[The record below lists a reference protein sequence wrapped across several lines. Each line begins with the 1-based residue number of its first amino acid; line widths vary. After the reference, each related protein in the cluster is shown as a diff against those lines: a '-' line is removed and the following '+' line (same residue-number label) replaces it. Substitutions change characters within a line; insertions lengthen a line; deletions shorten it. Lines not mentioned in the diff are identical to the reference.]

1 MQDLVK
7 SCEGSI
13 TNLRVI
19 SDTLRSLRGLVMVNL
34 LMTFLEEPS
43 FSGISYSVFRRI
55 PPLRVLLIILW
66 FKEYPLKNHH
76 ADEQQIDSLATQ
88 STNCD
93 GLPNDLHVGE
103 MTIRDTLASSAGV
116 QGVGPR
122 YDLLVEAFRG
132 EKQANISP
140 DPDIDDYMKTVATEG

>member
-1 MQDLVK
+1 
-7 SCEGSI
+7 
-13 TNLRVI
+13 
-19 SDTLRSLRGLVMVNL
+19 MVR
-34 LMTFLEEPS
+34 P
-43 FSGISYSVFRRI
+43 R
-55 PPLRVLLIILW
+55 

-140 DPDIDDYMKTVATEG
+140 DPDIDVYMKTVATEG